1 MKSREYTT
9 PKALLDAENYGS
21 QIGPIHSV
29 QTLASSEPALNEG
42 GIRWTIFQ
50 HKEELIEYGAI
61 FFNGKKL
68 MIDRDRFIGFL
79 KEG

>member
-1 MKSREYTT
+1 MQTRELPTLNT
-9 PKALLDAENYGS
+9 LIDAKNHSS

-50 HKEELIEYGAI
+50 HKEELVDYGAI